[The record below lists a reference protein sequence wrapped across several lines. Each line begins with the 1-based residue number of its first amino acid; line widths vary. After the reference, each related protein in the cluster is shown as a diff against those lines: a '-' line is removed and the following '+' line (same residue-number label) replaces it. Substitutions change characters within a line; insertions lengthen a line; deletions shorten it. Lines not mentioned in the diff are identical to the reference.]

1 MADSDLREW
10 IKSYNQKKDEI
21 KQTQLYKEVYDFIKE
36 ALKSGKLFVKFDQEI
51 AKRSFLENKKDREL
65 DASDVNLCIQEAI
78 EQLEREHVISYH
90 GMHHMRFPIYRVN
103 SAEYIKE
110 KSENRRNKKMSK
122 WRKEEFSTEQAH
134 MILLNN
140 EILKLQHDILQTFR
154 NNRRIKFDLD
164 MVKKVFAM
172 NERIYKKEDI
182 DYIYKKAIELLL
194 ENGHIKLSE
203 ENNSGEQKY
212 VVIEQVREQH
222 RDEDYG
228 QH

>member
-78 EQLEREHVISYH
+78 KQLEREHVISYH

-103 SAEYIKE
+103 SAEYIKK
-110 KSENRRNKKMSK
+110 KSEERVKAVESDRL
-122 WRKEEFSTEQAH
+122 RQTEQQG
-134 MILLNN
+134 N
-140 EILKLQHDILQTFR
+140 EH
-154 NNRRIKFDLD
+154 
-164 MVKKVFAM
+164 
-172 NERIYKKEDI
+172 
-182 DYIYKKAIELLL
+182 
-194 ENGHIKLSE
+194 
-203 ENNSGEQKY
+203 
-212 VVIEQVREQH
+212 
-222 RDEDYG
+222 
-228 QH
+228 